1 MSTWESQFRKGLAEL
16 AILAVISS
24 KEAYGYKVVESLA
37 SLEGL
42 NMSESTVY
50 PILTRLFNEGLLSVR
65 VEASP
70 SGPPRRVFSIN
81 SQGQKRLQELSSTW
95 DKISRSLTD
104 ILKGAG
110 P

>member
-16 AILAVISS
+16 AILAVIARN
-24 KEAYGYKVVESLA
+24 EAYGYKVVESLA
-37 SLEGL
+37 SLDGL

-70 SGPPRRVFSIN
+70 AGPPRRMFSIN
-81 SQGQKRLQELSSTW
+81 AQGHKRLRELTATW
-95 DKISRSLTD
+95 GKISRSLSD